1 MNQAGDGGSSEPA
14 VGVELCEVDS
24 EYILKVD
31 EGRVFVVVFQF
42 FVLGGI
48 DGNQKFGF
56 KHVGF
61 KISFR
66 HPGELVKNRQ
76 LDVRAWNCGN
86 VRADSG
92 EVGVI
97 SVQWH

>member
-1 MNQAGDGGSSEPA
+1 MRA
-14 VGVELCEVDS
+14 
-24 EYILKVD
+24 EYLV
-31 EGRVFVVVFQF
+31 VVVFQF
-42 FVLGGI
+42 FVLGGM

-66 HPGELVKNRQ
+66 HPGELIKTGSWMSEPGI
-76 LDVRAWNCGN
+76 AGN
-86 VRADSG
+86 VQAEG
-92 EVGVI
+92 EEVGVI